1 MEELK
6 KQLMDQL
13 GLDDLTSNK
22 AIELVLGFIKDKLPE
37 NLQGMVDSLISGEG
51 GDDDAGGALDT
62 IKGMFGGD

>member
-6 KQLMDQL
+6 QQLMDQL

-37 NLQGMVDSLISGEG
+37 NLQGMVDNLVSGEG
-51 GDDDAGGALDT
+51 GDDAAGGAIDA